1 MPRAKPKV
9 VKFRELQ
16 KERIPGEAP
25 VEVIDRLR
33 LRAASERRSL
43 SWIMTDVVCRGLG
56 LDPAKY
62 GIDNKSLKG

>member
-16 KERIPGEAP
+16 KERVPGEAP

-33 LRAASERRSL
+33 LKAASERRSL
-43 SWIMTDVVCRGLG
+43 SWVMTEVVCRGLG
-56 LDPAKY
+56 LDPSKY
-62 GIDNKSLKG
+62 GIDASAAK

>member
-1 MPRAKPKV
+1 MAKATPKA
-9 VKFRELQ
+9 VKFRSLK

-25 VEVIDRLR
+25 VDVIDRLR

-62 GIDNKSLKG
+62 GIDNNSPKG

>member
-1 MPRAKPKV
+1 MPKAPPKV
-9 VKFRELQ
+9 VKFRHLK

-43 SWIMTDVVCRGLG
+43 SWVMTEVVCRGLG
-56 LDPAKY
+56 LDPSKY
-62 GIDNKSLKG
+62 GIDAPAAK

>member
-43 SWIMTDVVCRGLG
+43 SWVMTEVVCRGLG
-56 LDPAKY
+56 LDPSKY
-62 GIDNKSLKG
+62 GIDATAAK